1 MSLRMAQSST
11 PILPL
16 LLFAI
21 GNFWPRSCL
30 ACRYN
35 VRETGFVDLGAERYL
50 LFCYA
55 GRNTPIDSLSAVEEV
70 ARAALRDSPIALQM
84 VPADVQQDHPA
95 LKYRKGTSNTSAPGF
110 VLVSPD
116 ERSRPIPVQGWGD
129 SFRPA
134 LQTAFRQIT
143 SSRFRETL
151 IQHVARHYAVV
162 LLLEGPNAAANA
174 KAREAAKAAIGK
186 ISRQMKFMSKPV
198 ARGPVLLTLGPASF
212 SEERILLW
220 SLGVENELLAEPHAA
235 VLYGRVRR
243 IGPLVKGREI
253 TPDALYNILAMVGA
267 DCECGLDPRL
277 IRGIGLPVQ
286 WNKQTRAVVSADL
299 GFDPDNPMVITEVAH
314 ILKIRATL
322 YPEPVRDSAAAAADD
337 PFIPFVEDNK
347 PVCPRVASANPL
359 LARVAYVLSGAAALV
374 VLAAVWIVV
383 RARRRNSCA

>member
-1 MSLRMAQSST
+1 
-11 PILPL
+11 
-16 LLFAI
+16 
-21 GNFWPRSCL
+21 
-30 ACRYN
+30 
-35 VRETGFVDLGAERYL
+35 
-50 LFCYA
+50 
-55 GRNTPIDSLSAVEEV
+55 
-70 ARAALRDSPIALQM
+70 M
-84 VPADVQQDHPA
+84 VPWDVPQDHPA
-95 LKYRKGTSNTSAPGF
+95 LKYRQGTGNASAPGF

-116 ERSRPIPVQGWGD
+116 ERSRPIPVQGQGETL
-129 SFRPA
+129 RPA
-134 LQTAFRQIT
+134 LQTAFRQIA
-143 SSRFRETL
+143 SSRFREIL
-151 IQHVARHYAVV
+151 IHHVARHYAVV
-162 LLLEGPNAAANA
+162 LLLEGPKAAANA
-174 KAREAAKAAIGK
+174 KAREAANAAIEK

-299 GFDPDNPMVITEVAH
+299 GFDPDNPMVITEVAY

-383 RARRRNSCA
+383 RARRTNSCA

>member
-1 MSLRMAQSST
+1 MARSST
-11 PILPL
+11 PILLL

-21 GNFWPRSCL
+21 SNFWPQSCL

-55 GRNTPIDSLSAVEEV
+55 GRNTPIESLSAIEEV

-95 LKYRKGTSNTSAPGF
+95 LKYRKGTRNTSAPGF

-174 KAREAAKAAIGK
+174 KAREAAKAAIEK
-186 ISRQMKFMSKPV
+186 INRQMKFMPKPV
-198 ARGPVLLTLGPASF
+198 ASGPVLLTLEPASF

-220 SLGVENELLAEPHAA
+220 SLGLEDGILAEPCAA

-253 TPDALYNILAMVGA
+253 APEALYNILSVVGA
-267 DCECGLDPRL
+267 DCECGLDPRT

-286 WNKQTRAVVSADL
+286 WNKQTRAVVAANL
-299 GFDPDNPMVITEVAH
+299 GFDPDNPMVMTEVAH
-314 ILKIRATL
+314 ILKIRAAL
-322 YPEPVRDSAAAAADD
+322 YPGSVRESASASAND
-337 PFIPFVEDNK
+337 PFVPFVEDKK
-347 PVCPRVASANPL
+347 PVCSRATSANPVL
-359 LARVAYVLSGAAALV
+359 PILAYVLSGAAALV
-374 VLAAVWIVV
+374 VLAAVWMVL